1 MEPNNSPEPQRY
13 RSRTEESGA
22 DVRGYLDAISRNRRL
37 IALVVGITTGVV
49 LLLSLVLPKSYE
61 AVARISLDTDTGV
74 LGTTDA
80 ESTQRQLATLETLLT
95 SREVL
100 ESAAEEVPGET
111 VDSLEQNVESS
122 VDEQANIINVAA
134 TDGDPEQAAAIAQA
148 VANSF
153 LEVEAAQE
161 RERLEAA
168 QQDLQTQIEVLA
180 DQPSTEDG
188 DVQIAAIQERLSQIA
203 VDLQLAGSEL
213 QIAQPAEVPD
223 AASSPRPLRNTV
235 LAFFGSL
242 VIGVLLALARDQLRP
257 GLRGPREVSRLAGGL
272 PILGAIPNVRRGL
285 SRSRTAR
292 TSAAEHEAYLTLR
305 AAVRMAVPP
314 ERGSIILVTSALHG
328 EGKST
333 VTARLGRGLAQ
344 AGHPTLLISADLRV
358 PTLEKLFR
366 LPRRPGLTEEITRL
380 ADEPTGGKQD
390 RPLRAHR
397 LGAPESAGRSAY
409 RLDVLSSGEE
419 PPDPS
424 TLLASK
430 AAERFFKEV
439 RSFKYD
445 YVLVD
450 TPPLLGIADVQALAQ
465 HADEVLFVARL
476 DQLTPDAL
484 IDANDI
490 FSRLDIRP
498 MGVVV
503 VGAKAEAT
511 PYHYMQ
517 QRTRPEELAGRLG

>member
-1 MEPNNSPEPQRY
+1 MEPNNSPEAQRY

-22 DVRGYLDAISRNRRL
+22 DVRGYLDAISRERRL

-61 AVARISLDTDTGV
+61 AVSRISLDTDTGV

-100 ESAAEEVPGET
+100 ESAAEQVPGET

-134 TDGDPEQAAAIAQA
+134 TDGDPEQAAAIATA
-148 VANSF
+148 VATSF

-168 QQDLQTQIEVLA
+168 QQDLRTQVEVLA
-180 DQPSTEDG
+180 DQPATENT

-223 AASSPRPLRNTV
+223 APSSPRPLRNTV
-235 LAFFGSL
+235 LALFGSL

-272 PILGAIPNVRRGL
+272 PILGTIPNVRRGL
-285 SRSRTAR
+285 RRSRTAQ
-292 TSAAEHEAYLTLR
+292 TSAVEHEAYLTLR
-305 AAVRMAVPP
+305 AAFRMAVPP
-314 ERGSIILVTSALHG
+314 ERGAIILVTSALHG

-366 LPRRPGLTEEITRL
+366 LPRRPGLTEEITKL
-380 ADEPTGGKQD
+380 ADDPSGAKQD
-390 RPLRAHR
+390 RPRRAHR
-397 LGAPESAGRSAY
+397 LGAQSGGRSAY
-409 RLDVLSSGEE
+409 RLDVLTSGEE

-430 AAERFFKEV
+430 AADRFFKEV
-439 RSFKYD
+439 RGFGYD

-465 HADEVLFVARL
+465 HADEVLYVARL
-476 DQLTPDAL
+476 DQVTPDAL

-503 VGAKAEAT
+503 VGAKTEAT

-517 QRTRPEELAGRLG
+517 QRTRPEDLAGRLG